1 MTSPFRNQGTPLLR
15 SFARKDREQDS
26 VSWKVRSRGGQRLV
40 AEEFRESDNSERQ
53 GLRLEVESSDPT
65 APFSYVRGEFAFP
78 ELGRGDRLK
87 IDLAYALTDAPG
99 VFFVLELHRNAE
111 LTDLIHAQRFIPPAA
126 TVSATASFEIEL
138 DPALQ
143 GGAPIY
149 GYIQACL
156 TTDAGAVIE
165 LTSLTVNEVADNTDF
180 RPLRIRYEVF
190 GGRTSASS
198 RLRCWKFIDI
208 LQAEGHTV
216 TVGGSETNVDL
227 LICQKTRPFKIVDAV
242 RRANP
247 QAVIVYDFDD
257 NYLLPSQG
265 VQAEVVAFLNLVD
278 VVTCGSEYLAVM
290 AREFHPN
297 VYVLENPLDIDHPNL
312 VRPERGRLNRVGWF
326 GAPEN
331 LAEVR
336 KIDGGDQVI
345 TLTRGGDVEYN
356 QLTIDADLTEFD
368 LLLFPVEA
376 TEWNLA
382 KNANRMMK
390 AVGLGV
396 PVLVSDTPEQAR
408 IHELAGLPKACLISG
423 FVGWQTRISKIAS
436 GFAQIEADTLKA
448 RDILWAEYNPRAVLE
463 RLFAH
468 ISATTALGRSLNRSV
483 IKDTEALGQFAAL
496 VVDGTVTGAAAAGLS
511 ASRVDWSSF
520 SRVGVFTAG
529 RLENSIYGMPGDRLS
544 LSSGDFL
551 SAYAAADRFI
561 ESLEVP
567 NLFFA
572 PPGVALGSA
581 MVKALKAFA
590 DQKQCEVAI
599 FAYSGHSSHSL
610 NNRLGSMALAD
621 LLKRPMA
628 TGPIA
633 VKTAWLRKNPVQW
646 RETLDLW
653 QWRLLVA
660 ALAQRVAIEA
670 HELPLCFQAFDKSY
684 QDPARNFASWC
695 ESADPRRARELPD
708 LAKQWDRMLTD
719 IVTPAA
725 ALAHED
731 LPMAFGQLMSEVSG
745 LRRRVQQA
753 ESALKAARSRG

>member
-1 MTSPFRNQGTPLLR
+1 MR

-26 VSWKVRSRGGQRLV
+26 VLWKVRGRGGQKLV

-53 GLRLEVESSDPT
+53 GLRLEVEASDPT

-78 ELGRGDRLK
+78 ELTRGDKLK
-87 IDLAYALTDAPG
+87 VDLAYTLTDAPG

-111 LTDLIHAQRFIPPAA
+111 LTDLLHAQRFVPPAA
-126 TVSATASFEIEL
+126 TLASTASFEIEL
-138 DPALQ
+138 DAVLQ
-143 GGAPIY
+143 SGTPVF
-149 GYIQACL
+149 GYVQACL
-156 TTDAGAVIE
+156 TTDTGAVIE
-165 LTSLTVNEVADNTDF
+165 LTSFTINEVADNADF

-216 TVGGSETNVDL
+216 AVGGSETNVDL
-227 LICQKTRPFKIVDAV
+227 LFCQKTRPFKIVDAV
-242 RRANP
+242 KRANP
-247 QAVIVYDFDD
+247 QAVVVYDFDD

-265 VQAEVVAFLNLVD
+265 VQAEVIAFFNLVD
-278 VVTCGSEYLAVM
+278 VVTCGSEYLAEM
-290 AREFHPN
+290 AREYHPN

-312 VRPERGRLNRVGWF
+312 IRPESGKLNRVGWF

-331 LAEVR
+331 LAEIR
-336 KIDGGDQVI
+336 KIDGGDEVT

-356 QLTIDADLTEFD
+356 QATVDSDLTAFD

-376 TEWNLA
+376 TVWNLA

-390 AVGLGV
+390 ALGLGI

-408 IHELAGLPKACLISG
+408 IHGLAGLPKSCLMSD
-423 FVGWQTRISKIAS
+423 FTGWQKRIGQISTD
-436 GFAQIEADTLKA
+436 FAKVEAATAQA
-448 RDILWAEYNPRAVLE
+448 REILWAEYHPRVILE
-463 RLFAH
+463 KLFAH
-468 ISATTALGRSLNRSV
+468 IGSTTVLGRSLHRSV
-483 IKDTEALGQFAAL
+483 IKDPGALGQFAAL
-496 VVDGTVTGAAAAGLS
+496 VVDGTVTGAVVAGIA
-511 ASRVDWSSF
+511 ASRVEWSSF
-520 SRVGVFTAG
+520 ARVGVFTAG
-529 RLENSIYGMPGDRLS
+529 RLENSIYGMPADRLS

-551 SAYAAADRFI
+551 SAYAAADRYI
-561 ESLEVP
+561 EKLEAP

-572 PPGVALGSA
+572 PPGIALGSA

-590 DQKQCEVAI
+590 DQSEHQVAI

-610 NNRLGSMALAD
+610 NNRLGTMALAD
-621 LLKRPMA
+621 LLKRPMS

-633 VKTAWLRKNPVQW
+633 VKTAWLKANPVLW

-653 QWRLLVA
+653 QWRVLVSA
-660 ALAQRVAIEA
+660 MAQKVAIEA
-670 HELPLCFQAFDKSY
+670 HELPFCFQAFDKGF
-684 QDPARNFASWC
+684 QDPARNFANWC
-695 ESADPRRARELPD
+695 EATDPRRARELPD
-708 LAKQWDRMLTD
+708 VAKQWDRMLTD

-725 ALAHED
+725 ALAAED
-731 LPMAFGQLMSEVSG
+731 LPMAYGQLMSEVSG

-753 ESALKAARSRG
+753 ESALKAARNRS

>member
-1 MTSPFRNQGTPLLR
+1 MTSPFRNQGTPLVR

-26 VSWKVRSRGGQRLV
+26 VNWKVRSRGGQKLA
-40 AEEFRESDNSERQ
+40 AEEFRESENSERQ

-78 ELGRGDRLK
+78 ELTRGERIK
-87 IDLAYALTDAPG
+87 IDLVYALTDAPG
-99 VFFVLELHRNAE
+99 VFFVLELHRNPE
-111 LTDLIHAQRFIPPAA
+111 LTDLLHAQRLVPPAA
-126 TVSATASFEIEL
+126 SLSATASFEVQL
-138 DPALQ
+138 DAVLQ
-143 GGAPIY
+143 SGSPVY
-149 GYIQACL
+149 GYVQACL
-156 TTDAGAVIE
+156 TTDTGAVIE
-165 LTSLTVNEVADNTDF
+165 LTSLTINEVADNVDF

-216 TVGGSETNVDL
+216 SVGGSETNVDL
-227 LICQKTRPFKIVDAV
+227 LICQKTRPFKVVDAV
-242 RRANP
+242 KRANP

-257 NYLLPSQG
+257 NYLLPAQG
-265 VQAEVVAFLNLVD
+265 VQAEVIAFLNLVD
-278 VVTCGSEYLAVM
+278 VVTCGSEYLAQM
-290 AREFHPN
+290 AREYHSN

-356 QLTIDADLTEFD
+356 QLTVDSDLTEFD

-390 AVGLGV
+390 ALGLGI

-408 IHELAGLPKACLISG
+408 IHALAGLPATCLMSD
-423 FVGWQTRISKIAS
+423 FVGWQARISEIS
-436 GFAQIEADTLKA
+436 TGFAKVEAATLTA
-448 RDILWAEYNPRAVLE
+448 REILWAEYHPRVILE

-468 ISATTALGRSLNRSV
+468 ISATTALGRSLHRTV
-483 IKDTEALGQFAAL
+483 IKDSEALGQFAAL
-496 VVDGTVTGAAAAGLS
+496 VVDGTVTGAAAAGLA

-520 SRVGVFTAG
+520 ARVGVFTAG
-529 RLENSIYGMPGDRLS
+529 RLENSIYGMPADRLS
-544 LSSGDFL
+544 LSAGDFL

-561 ESLEVP
+561 ETLEAP

-572 PPGVALGSA
+572 PPGIALGSA
-581 MVKALKAFA
+581 MVKALQAFA
-590 DQKQCEVAI
+590 NQDQRDVAI
-599 FAYSGHSSHSL
+599 FAYSGHSSHSV
-610 NNRLGSMALAD
+610 NNRLGTMAMAD
-621 LLKRPMA
+621 LLKRPMS

-633 VKTAWLRKNPVQW
+633 VKTAWLRANPVLW
-646 RETLDLW
+646 REALDLW
-653 QWRLLVA
+653 QWRVLISA
-660 ALAQRVAIEA
+660 MAKGAAIEA
-670 HELPLCFQAFDKSY
+670 HELPLCFQAFEKGF
-684 QDPARNFASWC
+684 QDPARNFANWC
-695 ESADPRRARELPD
+695 EAYDPRRARELPD
-708 LAKQWDRMLTD
+708 VAKQWDRMLTD

-725 ALAHED
+725 ALAGAD
-731 LPMAFGQLMSEVSG
+731 LPMAYGQLISEVSG

-753 ESALKAARSRG
+753 ESALKAARNRG